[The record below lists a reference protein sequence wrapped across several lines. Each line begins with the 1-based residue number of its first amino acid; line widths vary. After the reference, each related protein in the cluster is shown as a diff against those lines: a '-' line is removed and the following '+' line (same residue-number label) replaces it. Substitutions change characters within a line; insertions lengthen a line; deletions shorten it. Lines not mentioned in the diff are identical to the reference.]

1 MSLAMMRNRRLWAIA
16 VSLCLVLAAS
26 VALSAEVQF
35 PAYKGYV
42 NDYIGLLEHSD
53 EAKLTALLS
62 ELDRKTTAQ
71 VAVVIVDTT
80 APLDLETYSVE
91 LAQKWGVG
99 QKGKENGVLI
109 LIAKDDRRMRI
120 EIGYGLEARFTDG
133 MAGRMIRQYFRPYF
147 KQGRF
152 AQGIVAGTTAV
163 AKHVASIYGV
173 KLEGLAGL
181 PKVDAMRRQR
191 RPAFG
196 CGAFGLLP
204 LLILLV
210 GFRLFWRLFLF
221 GSLFGLGSRGGFW
234 SGGGGSGGFSGG
246 FGGFGGGS
254 FGGGGASGS
263 W

>member
-1 MSLAMMRNRRLWAIA
+1 MKRFSKFWAA
-16 VSLCLVLAAS
+16 ASLCLILAAS
-26 VALSAEVQF
+26 VALSGSVEF

-42 NDYIGLLEHSD
+42 NDYVGLIKHSD
-53 EAKLTALLS
+53 EVKLTALLG
-62 ELDRKTTAQ
+62 ELEKKTTAQ
-71 VAVVIVDTT
+71 VAVAIVHTT
-80 APLDLETYSVE
+80 APLDLETYSVD
-91 LAQKWGVG
+91 LAQEWGVG
-99 QKGKENGVLI
+99 QKAKDNGVLI
-109 LIAKDDRRMRI
+109 LVAKDDRKMRI
-120 EIGYGLEARFTDG
+120 EVGYGLEAKFTDG
-133 MAGRMIRQYFRPYF
+133 MAGRMMRQYFLPYF
-147 KQGRF
+147 KEGRF
-152 AQGIVAGTTAV
+152 AQGTVLGTTAV

-173 KLEGLAGL
+173 KLEGLRAL
-181 PKVDAMRRQR
+181 PKVGALRQP

-210 GFRLFWRLFLF
+210 GFRLFWRLLFF

-234 SGGGGSGGFSGG
+234 SGGGSSGGFSGG

>member
-1 MSLAMMRNRRLWAIA
+1 MKRFSKLWAA
-16 VSLCLVLAAS
+16 VSLCLILAAS
-26 VALSAEVQF
+26 VALSGSVEF

-42 NDYIGLLEHSD
+42 NDYIGLIKHSD
-53 EAKLTALLS
+53 EVKLTALLG
-62 ELDRKTTAQ
+62 ELEKKTTAQ
-71 VAVVIVDTT
+71 VALVIVHTT

-91 LAQKWGVG
+91 LAQEWGVG
-99 QKGKENGVLI
+99 QKGKDNGALI

-120 EIGYGLEARFTDG
+120 EVGYGLEAKFTDG
-133 MAGRMIRQYFRPYF
+133 MAGRITRQYFLPYF
-147 KQGRF
+147 KEGRF
-152 AQGIVAGTTAV
+152 AQWIVVGTTAV
-163 AKHVASIYGV
+163 AQHVASIYGV
-173 KLEGLAGL
+173 KLAGLAGL
-181 PKVDAMRRQR
+181 PKVEAMRRQH

-234 SGGGGSGGFSGG
+234 SGGGSSGGFSGG